1 MFLLCTSGAVLV
13 RISKEVIGQR
23 IGRSTSVEA
32 VQPSGKIQPLGLDPW
47 IRHGLEDV
55 KVHEITIDNVFTSI
69 VKQCPG
75 IMIPG
80 SSLPE
85 LVVQHSN
92 LIDS

>member
-1 MFLLCTSGAVLV
+1 M
-13 RISKEVIGQR
+13 
-23 IGRSTSVEA
+23 EA

-47 IRHGLEDV
+47 IRHGLEDIN
-55 KVHEITIDNVFTSI
+55 VHEITIDNVFTSI

-85 LVVQHSN
+85 LMVQRSN
-92 LIDS
+92 LIDSSTHDDAISMANGETPRRSHDP